1 MAINVILCVIF
12 QGVYAMLSLL
22 SAAKPDPIL
31 SLAKAYQQDKREHKI
46 DLGIGVYKNEQGI
59 TPIMQAVKKAQ
70 LLLASTQETKSYVG
84 LSGSES
90 FNHLISELVLQN
102 THALPRSVTIQTPG
116 ASGALR
122 MLAELI
128 ALANPAA
135 SVWISNPSY
144 VNHQPVMQAAGLTVR
159 TYPYLDTKTQ
169 LLDTDALL
177 ASLKQV
183 NKGDIVLLHGACH
196 NPTGVDM
203 PLAVWREIASLAKTR
218 GFIPFIDMAYHG
230 LADGISQDLLG
241 IEALADEVDELFI
254 SYSCSKNFG
263 LYRER
268 TGAAIVIAKDASIAQ
283 KAKASLLQLSRSSY
297 TMPPDHGA
305 SIVELILTDEKLKKE
320 WETELD
326 LMRNRIQSLRY
337 LFTKSL
343 AIKVGDGRFDFINAH
358 KGMFSMLGFTP
369 KQIDYLRNEKGI
381 YIVGDSRMNL
391 AGLTESNIDY
401 VADAIAE
408 LVLHQDELDLT
419 P

>member
-1 MAINVILCVIF
+1 MF
-12 QGVYAMLSLL
+12 QGVYAVLSLL

-31 SLAKAYQQDKREHKI
+31 SLAQAYQQDDRAHKI

-59 TPIMQAVKKAQ
+59 TPIMQAVKKAES
-70 LLLASTQETKSYVG
+70 LLASTQQTKAYVG
-84 LSGSES
+84 LSGNES
-90 FNHLISELVLQN
+90 FNSLISKLLLQN
-102 THALPRSVTIQTPG
+102 TNALARSATIQTPG

-128 ALANPAA
+128 ALANPDAN
-135 SVWISNPSY
+135 VWISNPSY
-144 VNHQPVMQAAGLTVR
+144 VNHQPVMQAAGLKVR
-159 TYPYLDTKTQ
+159 TYPYLDANTQ

-203 PLAVWREIASLAKTR
+203 PLAVWREIASLAKTQ

-241 IEALADEVDELFI
+241 IEALADEVEELFI
-254 SYSCSKNFG
+254 AYSCSKNFG

-283 KAKASLLQLSRSSY
+283 KAKATLLQLSRSSY

-305 SIVELILTDEKLKKE
+305 SIVELILTDENLKNE
-320 WETELD
+320 WVTELD
-326 LMRNRIQSLRY
+326 FMRNRIISLRH
-337 LFTKSL
+337 LLTESL
-343 AIKVGDGRFDFINAH
+343 ATKLGDRRFDFIRAH

-391 AGLTESNIDY
+391 AGLTEANIDY
-401 VADAIAE
+401 LTDAIAE
-408 LVLHQDELDLT
+408 LITHKSELGLI